1 MNSIQCLA
9 CCRRRG
15 GRKKWKRNEREWR
28 RMKWKWRRRKTRKE
42 EYVVTH
48 AFDIRLHA
56 HTHAHVHAYIR
67 TLWLPAL
74 LAANTH
80 MHTGICMHTRIHTG
94 MHAYMV

>member
-1 MNSIQCLA
+1 M
-9 CCRRRG
+9 
-15 GRKKWKRNEREWR
+15 EVE
-28 RMKWKWRRRKTRKE
+28 KE
-42 EYVVTH
+42 E
-48 AFDIRLHA
+48 DQEGGIRSNSRFRYKTPCT